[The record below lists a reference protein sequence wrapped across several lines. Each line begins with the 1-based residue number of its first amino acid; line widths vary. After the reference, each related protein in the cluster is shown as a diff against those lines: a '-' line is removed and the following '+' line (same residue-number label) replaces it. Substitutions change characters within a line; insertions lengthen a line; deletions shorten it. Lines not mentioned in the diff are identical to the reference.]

1 MTLRT
6 RLAGLALL
14 VLAATPV
21 EGAPQLERT
30 LDNGLHVVVFADR
43 RYPIVQVQVLVAAG
57 SRHEE
62 PFEGGAARLTALLL
76 TSGTASRSAEQYTKE
91 VEALGAT
98 VAGDAT
104 RDFATLSGTFRAAD
118 LAPGLDLMSDA
129 VINPLLDDD
138 GLRTVRR
145 EAVGKWIES
154 RDHPDAIADEHV
166 WGVAFDG
173 HPYARPERGAME
185 EVAGLNSARLIAFH
199 RGCYR
204 PDHAWV
210 AIAGDVDPE
219 KAFAAVREAFGGWSG
234 RSRTGG
240 DPIAPPPIQAP
251 RIRLVDLPG
260 ATQAA
265 IRIGCVVPPGDA
277 NDPYAITVVNDL
289 LGGGPGS
296 RLAPESGRVLRSYS
310 DLQLYGE
317 AGLLVVG
324 TSAATDSVVR
334 AVGRL
339 RDELRRFVSSPP
351 SEAEVQRSRHA
362 IARSYPIRNES
373 IAAQSAQWLGAA
385 ARGFSPGYAERYPE
399 RMEAVT
405 TDSVRA
411 AATRALDPD
420 RVAIVVVGDASVL
433 ESQLASLGKVEVV
446 SVSAEPGP
454 VALRPAMRM
463 DDPDSAS
470 VTRGRQLV
478 QKAIAAHGG
487 LTRLKGVKD
496 SRVQGEITF
505 YQGDQSVTGSHVEL
519 RREPNRL
526 RVESEFPQGATIQA
540 VSGDTAWTHVNN
552 GVRDSVVDEGSDAAE
567 ALRHEYA
574 GDLQHLLV
582 AAADP
587 KSRVAWRGQEPV
599 GQIMTDVVE
608 MIDPAGARWV
618 LFLEGDKHRL
628 IAAEENQGSLLRGA
642 VVRRTFGDL
651 RTVQGLAWPY
661 YEERWLNGA
670 RALSVKVKSVQL
682 NSGLTTEPFRR
693 PGLAAKHP
701 RR

>member
-1 MTLRT
+1 
-6 RLAGLALL
+6 
-14 VLAATPV
+14 
-21 EGAPQLERT
+21 
-30 LDNGLHVVVFADR
+30 
-43 RYPIVQVQVLVAAG
+43 
-57 SRHEE
+57 
-62 PFEGGAARLTALLL
+62 
-76 TSGTASRSAEQYTKE
+76 
-91 VEALGAT
+91 
-98 VAGDAT
+98 
-104 RDFATLSGTFRAAD
+104 
-118 LAPGLDLMSDA
+118 MSDA

-277 NDPYAITVVNDL
+277 SDPYAITVVNDL

-405 TDSVRA
+405 TDSVARSRDAGARSGSGRDRGGRRRERA
-411 AATRALDPD
+411 RIPAREPRQGRGGLGQRRARTGGAAS
-420 RVAIVVVGDASVL
+420 GDAHGRPR
-433 ESQLASLGKVEVV
+433 LGVRH
-446 SVSAEPGP
+446 A
-454 VALRPAMRM
+454 
-463 DDPDSAS
+463 
-470 VTRGRQLV
+470 GRQLV